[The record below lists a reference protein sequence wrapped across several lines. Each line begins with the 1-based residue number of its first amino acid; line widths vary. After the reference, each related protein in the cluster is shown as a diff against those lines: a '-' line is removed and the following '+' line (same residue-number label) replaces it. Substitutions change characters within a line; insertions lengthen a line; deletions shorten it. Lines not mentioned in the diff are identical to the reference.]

1 MHCCKNRVASAKRRL
16 TMLAHLS
23 KRLNHVRKRSS
34 NQQDSDGTFGLRAEH
49 SSDLHSCTTRLPFT
63 RRSSGRKMRRTVV
76 EWRTTRDVL
85 NTEQAV
91 LHEILS
97 RIAECRMLFKRAL
110 FQNVAQKAQQERSKD
125 LSKGG
130 FKVDQRVRVDKDGK
144 LFLAD
149 SPNPTKVQQ
158 ESHGLLYYAILGMWV
173 LFLLGS
179 LAVTAFFVFFLVL
192 AFL

>member
-1 MHCCKNRVASAKRRL
+1 
-16 TMLAHLS
+16 
-23 KRLNHVRKRSS
+23 
-34 NQQDSDGTFGLRAEH
+34 
-49 SSDLHSCTTRLPFT
+49 
-63 RRSSGRKMRRTVV
+63 
-76 EWRTTRDVL
+76 
-85 NTEQAV
+85 
-91 LHEILS
+91 
-97 RIAECRMLFKRAL
+97 MLFKRAL